1 MKVLVLSDSHG
12 SFANM
17 EAALKKLS
25 ERISAV
31 IHLGDFDY
39 DAERI
44 RQLCPGL
51 PVYAVRGN
59 NEYGSEGPLELT
71 LTFNGAKV
79 FCAHGNRHGVYYG
92 LTRLLYAAEEAEA
105 GTALFGHTH
114 RPLCVREDGILIM
127 NPGSISRPRGGK
139 PSFGILDISENG
151 TVRGSVMEV
160 WGNEDFRPAAYA

>member
-1 MKVLVLSDSHG
+1 MFPDGRILTAKGVMEGVIGREAAGDGGFGYDPIFYLPETGQSVAQMPLDEKNEISHRGKALRLHEGKAPRCREGAGNMKVLVLSDSHG

-51 PVYAVRGN
+51 PGLCRAGGTTN
-59 NEYGSEGPLELT
+59 TEAKGPW
-71 LTFNGAKV
+71 
-79 FCAHGNRHGVYYG
+79 
-92 LTRLLYAAEEAEA
+92 
-105 GTALFGHTH
+105 
-114 RPLCVREDGILIM
+114 
-127 NPGSISRPRGGK
+127 S
-139 PSFGILDISENG
+139 
-151 TVRGSVMEV
+151 
-160 WGNEDFRPAAYA
+160 